1 MDYVGYRCL
10 PKQVLKSDFKITTEV
25 LRLFGFGENYSKD
38 DIISKYMPMVK
49 LLASLTAEHQA
60 LQAAPYV
67 IGVAGSVA
75 VGKSTASRI
84 IKYLLEHSYTVALVP
99 TDGFLYS
106 NEYLKRHNLEER
118 KGFPESYDMKKLLNF
133 LTELKQGRRNL
144 KIPCYSHHIYDTV
157 KNEYIT
163 INKADIV
170 IIEGLNVLQS
180 KQDELKENTVSNFI
194 DFGIYVDADTD
205 DIAAWFLTRFMMYRD
220 MAKNDPSAY
229 FYNFKDFSDAQA
241 THYATAIW
249 EKINLINLTT
259 NILPSRSNADLIVA
273 KDSAHSV
280 TNIYVKE

>member
-10 PKQVLKSDFKITTEV
+10 PKQVPKSDFKVTTEIMQ
-25 LRLFGFGENYSKD
+25 LFGFGENYSKD
-38 DIISKYMPMVK
+38 DIISKYIPMVE
-49 LLASLTAEHQA
+49 LLSGLIAEHQSQ
-60 LQAAPYV
+60 QAAPYV

-84 IKYLLEHSYTVALVP
+84 IKHLLEHSYKVTLVP

-106 NEYLKRHNLEER
+106 NEYLKCHNLEER

-133 LTELKQGRRNL
+133 LTELKQGKRNL
-144 KIPCYSHHIYDTV
+144 KIPCYSHHIYDIV

-163 INKADIV
+163 VNNADIV

-180 KQDELKENTVSNFI
+180 QQNALKEKTVSSFI
-194 DFGIYVDADTD
+194 NFGIYVDANID
-205 DIAAWFLTRFMMYRD
+205 DIASWFLTRFMTYRD

-229 FYNFKDFSDAQA
+229 FYNFKDFSDEQA
-241 THYATAIW
+241 TSYAAAIW
-249 EKINLINLTT
+249 GKINLINLTT
-259 NILPSRSNADLIVA
+259 NILPSRSNADLIIA